1 MPDPR
6 WLIAVNSVSL
16 AMALIANMA
25 LVLNMARRLSFA
37 IAQPIT
43 IIGWYI
49 SGFLLIALVAVADSE
64 SAGFRLEPRNEHALS
79 QAFYYAI
86 LASILY
92 MVVASLM
99 VVTVVG
105 AHKGHYKKEFSLTTA
120 QRTLMLQTI
129 MFMGYLLL
137 GALVFA
143 HVEHWQY
150 LDAVFF
156 ASFTLLTIGLG
167 SPYTPQT
174 HLGRSLL
181 FPYAIGGILTV
192 GLVIGSIRSLAL
204 ERGKHKL
211 KARFMEKKRQNTIE
225 SINPNKR
232 VIKVSWFKRYKFD
245 EEGLNEAERRE
256 QEFNIMRK
264 IQQSAHSSEK
274 YMALAM
280 SFGTTMVLW
289 LVGAAVFA
297 TCERPQGWT
306 YFTAL
311 YFSYTTLLTIGY
323 GDVQPES
330 NSGKPFFVLWTLLA
344 VPTLTILISHLGD
357 TVIKTF
363 ADFSIWA
370 GSITILPDEQGFRK
384 NIKTVFKNYTPSRIN
399 PKELRMDKP
408 PGFLPA
414 STTEDQQ
421 NELDQELQEHALDR
435 IAEYVEEEELDQA
448 REAEEKGDTQGRD
461 MKLFH
466 YVLVKELKKVVSDL
480 HTDPDKR
487 YSYRDWAWYLKLLRQ
502 DESDDKLH
510 QEAPRTTEVT
520 EDERKHVGMADA
532 KDKKKWSWMDVR
544 SPLMSTQGEPEWL
557 VERLGAA
564 LENEMRA
571 IRRGEKGEL
580 APISMGDLTKR
591 RKNDKRK
598 ESDQSEDVKVQ
609 DSEMD
614 AEIS

>member
-1 MPDPR
+1 
-6 WLIAVNSVSL
+6 
-16 AMALIANMA
+16 MA